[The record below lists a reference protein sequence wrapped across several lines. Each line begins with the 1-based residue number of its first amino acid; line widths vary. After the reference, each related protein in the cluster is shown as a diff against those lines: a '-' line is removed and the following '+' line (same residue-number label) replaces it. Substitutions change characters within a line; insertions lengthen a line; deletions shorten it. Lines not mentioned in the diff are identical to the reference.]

1 MGGSPQSPHALFHGQ
16 PGDCDA
22 YRPRGSSAH
31 GAKIGPSSLAKQRP
45 RGGVLAGA
53 LQRLRQPVALA
64 SLALLALLL
73 LLLRPHA
80 VFGRRPFRDA
90 RCFACAGGPQRLP
103 PGKRVLVAVNTFCG
117 NADHRAR
124 IRASWLPRAKPLGIG
139 VHFYVARSPHCSEA
153 AVADEARQHG
163 DMVLLPLHESY
174 DKLTVK
180 THALLLHAAALSPP
194 VDLLVKVDDDIYVD
208 PGRLAARV
216 WALHHEGLL
225 DAGVYGG
232 FFHNATI
239 VLRNPGSK
247 WADVGYPL
255 PRYPPY
261 ASGAAYFL
269 SQPVLNFIAGAGG
282 QGHLSTAW
290 HNEDASVG
298 TWLFGT
304 RFARYHDEGVLRCLD
319 CATNVFHQPPWA
331 VHVADNSVWTEEAR
345 RSPAPAHL
353 VEASRAILEEAW
365 GRLHGRVSMGALMRG
380 ECCASGGGGG
390 GGGGGVAAAAGG
402 GGGAPLRGGD
412 DPAGLAAAPD
422 DDAGV
427 LLGGLQQGER

>member
-1 MGGSPQSPHALFHGQ
+1 MSRPGGGGGGAQPHALFQ
-16 PGDCDA
+16 PGDSDA
-22 YRPRGSSAH
+22 YRPRGASSF
-31 GAKIGPSSLAKQRP
+31 GAKIGLVPRQQRP
-45 RGGVLAGA
+45 RGVVVAA
-53 LQRLRQPVALA
+53 LQRLLRQPVALA

-73 LLLRPHA
+73 LLLRPQA

-90 RCFACAGGPQRLP
+90 RCFACAGPQRLP
-103 PGKRVLVAVNTFCG
+103 PGRRVLIAVNTFCG

-124 IRASWLPRAKPLGIG
+124 IRASWMPRAQPLGIG
-139 VHFYVARSPHCSEA
+139 VQFYVARSPHCSEA
-153 AVADEARQHG
+153 AVADEARLHG

-180 THALLLHAAALSPP
+180 THALLLHAATLAPP
-194 VDLLVKVDDDIYVD
+194 VDLLVKIDDDIYVD
-208 PGRLAARV
+208 PGRLAARA

-331 VHVADNSVWTEEAR
+331 VHVADNTVWTEEAR

-365 GRLHGRVSMGALMRG
+365 GRLHGRVAMGALMRG

-390 GGGGGVAAAAGG
+390 GGGGGGSGG
-402 GGGAPLRGGD
+402 GGGAGVPLRGD
-412 DPAGLAAAPD
+412 DAAAGLAAAPD
-422 DDAGV
+422 DAGV
-427 LLGGLQQGER
+427 HLAGLPLEER